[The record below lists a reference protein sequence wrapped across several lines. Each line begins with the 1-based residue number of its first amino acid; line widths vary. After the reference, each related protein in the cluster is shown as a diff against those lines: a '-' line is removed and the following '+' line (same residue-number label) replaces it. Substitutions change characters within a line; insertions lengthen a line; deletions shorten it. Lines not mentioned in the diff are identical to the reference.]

1 MEVYTT
7 AFNSFDVDGSGK
19 ISFGEVGNLIRQV
32 SDREPY
38 ESETQEVSSSLNKD
52 LIWEKRSLRIVSIK
66 MSLRS
71 LCKANQLM
79 DVHGIK
85 SYEIF
90 SWIRL

>member
-1 MEVYTT
+1 MYNYRDGPLCCQDDDLEVYTT

-52 LIWEKRSLRIVSIK
+52 LIWEKRYL
-66 MSLRS
+66 
-71 LCKANQLM
+71 
-79 DVHGIK
+79 HG
-85 SYEIF
+85 
-90 SWIRL
+90 